1 MTPQEIINEIQKLSP
16 LQQKEVLDRLSLN
29 LTEENALSEAE
40 VAERLLAKG
49 VINEIP
55 DGWNESDDE
64 DDFEPIVIKGKPLSE
79 TVIEDRR

>member
-55 DGWNESDDE
+55 DGWDESDDE
-64 DDFEPIVIKGKPLSE
+64 DDFEPIVMKGKPLSE